1 MGFIGA
7 FYRGIIESIRANAE
21 GRRSACAKALAQET
35 KEEDVMNITR
45 RGFLKGA
52 GIIGAGVA
60 AGGLA
65 ACSPSRNA
73 SEDSANEATTTQGGQ
88 LDNGMV
94 DWLGEPPSISD
105 EDCSE
110 TLDADVVVVGLSDA
124 GCAAL
129 RAAAEEGARV
139 IGIEKSEDVVTAGT
153 QCTVIGGP
161 LQEALGRPEITTEEV
176 VRQLQIESGY
186 RSKAAIMERFI
197 NEMPSVFQWI
207 IEADPDIFVTDT
219 CFPVLSEEEKTH
231 ALIPERYPEPDP
243 DWSFRNEAIPTFPGT
258 FTFGDL
264 TSVMKKNVAKAEETG
279 TVETYFG
286 HFAEKLIME
295 DGRCVG
301 VYVRR
306 AEDGAYLRID
316 ATNGVILATGDYSSN
331 QDMMKAFLPEVVEH
345 GFDML
350 WLKTD
355 VEGNPTNTGDGH
367 KMAAWAGAKIQD
379 YHSPSM
385 HHMGGGA
392 GADGRGVMGIN
403 GYLNL
408 NLKGKRFMNED
419 LPGQQ
424 VENQIE
430 LQPRM
435 TTYQFFDSKW
445 PEQCSKF
452 PAGHGVVCY
461 FSEEDETS
469 YINHRSLADVEAAV
483 ADGRALSSDTIEGL
497 LEQIEGMDAEEAKA
511 SIERYNELCHN
522 GVDEDFHKM
531 ARRLF
536 PLENPPYYAVKFEP
550 CLMITCHGGPSSDE
564 NAHTYTEDG
573 DVIPGLYVAG
583 NTMGDRFAMQ
593 KPISICGVS
602 VGLALF
608 YGTIAGRNAARGI

>member
-1 MGFIGA
+1 MGLTRRDFL
-7 FYRGIIESIRANAE
+7 
-21 GRRSACAKALAQET
+21 RSA
-35 KEEDVMNITR
+35 
-45 RGFLKGA
+45 
-52 GIIGAGVA
+52 GIVGVGSFA
-60 AGGLA
+60 AGLT
-65 ACSPSRNA
+65 ACSPRQDGDAVAAENA
-73 SEDSANEATTTQGGQ
+73 SDTTEASAGQ
-88 LDNGMV
+88 LENGMV
-94 DWLGEPPSISD
+94 DWLGQPADITD

-110 TLDADVVVVGLSDA
+110 TLEAEVVVVGLSNA
-124 GCAAL
+124 GCAAV
-129 RAAAEEGARV
+129 RAAAEEGVKV
-139 IGIEKSEDVVTAGT
+139 IGIEKSGDIITAGT

-176 VRQLQIESGY
+176 VRQLQIESGF
-186 RSKAAIMERFI
+186 RSKASIMERFI
-197 NEMPSVFQWI
+197 SEMPDVFQWI
-207 IEADPDIFVTDT
+207 IDADPDVYVTDT
-219 CFPVLSEEEKTH
+219 CFPVLEGDEANH

-243 DWSFRNEAIPTFPGT
+243 AWSFKNETIPTFPGT
-258 FTFGDL
+258 FTFGNL
-264 TSVMKKNVAKAEETG
+264 TNMMKLNVEKAKEQGDA
-279 TVETYFG
+279 ETYFG

-295 DGRCVG
+295 NGRCTG

-306 AEDGAYLRID
+306 SEDGAYLRIN
-316 ATNGVILATGDYSSN
+316 AANGVVLATGDYSSN
-331 QDMMKAFLPEVVEH
+331 PAMLKAFLPEVVEH
-345 GFDML
+345 GFNML

-408 NLKGKRFMNED
+408 NLQGKRFMNED
-419 LPGQQ
+419 IPGQQ

-435 TTYQFFDSKW
+435 TTYQFFDAQW

-461 FSEEDETS
+461 FSEEDKTT
-469 YINHRSLADVEAAV
+469 YINHRSRADIEAAV
-483 ADGRALSSDTIEGL
+483 ADGRALTSDTIEGL
-497 LEQIEGMDAEEAKA
+497 LAQIDEMDTETARA
-511 SIERYNELCHN
+511 SIERYNELCHKGN
-522 GVDEDFHKM
+522 DEDFHKM

-536 PLENPPYYAVKFEP
+536 PLENPPYYAVKFQP

-564 NAHTYTEDG
+564 NAHVYSTDG
-573 DVIPGLYVAG
+573 DIIPGLYVAG

-608 YGTIAGRNAARGI
+608 YGTIAGRNAAQGL